1 MHPGNRGEAE
11 SKGRGHASPSASRQN
26 MEAKIP
32 NLLQIHPNSPPPP
45 DCGRAAVT
53 WAGRRAGPRRAGARS
68 LRRPVARARGAVTSD
83 AVGAGLAARHLGP
96 CVEAAEA
103 RRRERPAAFAGAR

>member
-1 MHPGNRGEAE
+1 MA
-11 SKGRGHASPSASRQN
+11 
-26 MEAKIP
+26 AKIP
-32 NLLQIHPNSPPPP
+32 KTPKSTPIPSPPPMRQGGGHVG
-45 DCGRAAVT
+45 GRAGGAPPFARALAPP
-53 WAGRRAGPRRAGARS
+53 AGRPR
-68 LRRPVARARGAVTSD
+68 ARARGAVTSD